1 MKKKFSPL
9 LFLASLGAG
18 GITIIP
24 FAFLN
29 YTFPHPKGLIQ
40 FADIAHGT
48 LPMMQEILFRF
59 MEVTMIVFTIIHFAL
74 TIKYVIQLIKWF
86 GSKEHKELRQ
96 DPLHNASLV
105 APFISIIMT
114 MNVFIGPIRFFIPQI
129 GNNLQSFMFPALITW
144 AILWVLLM
152 KTEIGLLKTSFEKD
166 FDVNKIHFG
175 WLLHP
180 FALAML
186 TVTGTGI
193 AALSSNPEIAH
204 TAAFMS
210 LISGS
215 MGFFLLTVK
224 LIALFKSH
232 FASSGM
238 PEKQF
243 YPSFLIVIP
252 NITLYAIS
260 AFRIGHYL
268 EHHHAM
274 EMGSYFLIIVTLA
287 FAFETWYLMFALS
300 LLKDYFKNHFR
311 KEFYVSQWGLVCPI
325 VAYAVLGSF
334 VYKVFFPSAIL
345 YWAIV
350 ATMTIG
356 IGVFFTLLCKQC
368 RCKRGTTKIS
378 CS

>member
-1 MKKKFSPL
+1 MKQKFSPL

-18 GITIIP
+18 GISIIP

-29 YTFPHPKGLIQ
+29 YTFSHPKGLVQ
-40 FADIAHGT
+40 FTHITHGT
-48 LPMMQEILFRF
+48 LPIAQEILFRF
-59 MEVTMIVFTIIHFAL
+59 MEVTMIVFIIIHLLL
-74 TIKYVIQLIKWF
+74 TIKYLIKFTKWF
-86 GSKEHKELRQ
+86 GSTEHKLLHN
-96 DPLHNASLV
+96 DPLHNASIV
-105 APFISIIMT
+105 TPFISIIMT
-114 MNVFIGPIRFFIPQI
+114 LNVMIGPVRFFIPQL
-129 GNNLQSFMFPALITW
+129 GDNLQTFMFPALIIW
-144 AILWVLLM
+144 AILWILLM
-152 KTEIGLLKTSFEKD
+152 KTEIGLLKTSFEKN
-166 FDVNKIHFG
+166 FDMNKIHFG
-175 WLLHP
+175 WLLRP
-180 FALAML
+180 FALAMV

-193 AALSSNPEIAH
+193 AALATDAGIAH
-204 TAAFMS
+204 IAAFMS
-210 LISGS
+210 LVSGS
-215 MGFFLLTVK
+215 MGVFLLIVK

-274 EMGSYFLIIVTLA
+274 EMGGYFLIIITTA
-287 FAFETWYLMFALS
+287 FAFETWYLMFGLS
-300 LLKDYFKNHFR
+300 LLKDYFRNHFY

-334 VYKVFFPSAIL
+334 VYKVFFPSIIL
-345 YWAIV
+345 YWVIII
-350 ATMTIG
+350 TMIIG
-356 IGVFFTLLCKQC
+356 ISVFFTLLCKQC
-368 RCKRGTTKIS
+368 KCKKGTSKIA